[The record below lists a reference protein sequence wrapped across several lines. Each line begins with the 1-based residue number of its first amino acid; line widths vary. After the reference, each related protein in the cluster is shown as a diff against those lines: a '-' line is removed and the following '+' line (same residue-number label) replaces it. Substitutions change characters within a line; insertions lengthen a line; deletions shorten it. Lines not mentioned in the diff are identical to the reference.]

1 MIVVYCK
8 EDGDKELQEGGF
20 FLGADDVVQAYK
32 LPKYQ
37 HIIPTDGPSSPM
49 ASNPPSDIMQE
60 GSVNSAAEAGASPT
74 SLDLQSEA
82 GDQDDVME
90 DAIPPV
96 PLPQKSNG
104 RPIPM
109 HQLAEIASRGTDK
122 EAEGESDEEHQS
134 PNLPIH
140 SNSRATAKASATL
153 SRQLTGDKT
162 KGKNQNRSK
171 RARYD
176 SDSSASDPERPS
188 PLKRG
193 REAAVTSTPT
203 RVLRPR
209 ASKSATIT

>member
-1 MIVVYCK
+1 MVVVHCK
-8 EDGDKELQEGGF
+8 EDEDKELQAGGF

-37 HIIPTDGPSSPM
+37 HVIPTDDLSSPK

-60 GSVNSAAEAGASPT
+60 ESVNSAAEAGASPT
-74 SLDLQSEA
+74 SLDLQSEV
-82 GDQDDVME
+82 GDQDDNME
-90 DAIPPV
+90 EAIPPI

-109 HQLAEIASRGTDK
+109 LELAEIASRGTDK
-122 EAEGESDEEHQS
+122 ETEGTSDEEHQS
-134 PNLPIH
+134 PNLPMH
-140 SNSRATAKASATL
+140 SDSTANASATL
-153 SRQLTGDKT
+153 SRQSTRGKT
-162 KGKNQNRSK
+162 KGKSQNRSK

-176 SDSSASDPERPS
+176 GDSSASDPERPS

-193 REAAVTSTPT
+193 RGAAVTSTPT